1 MASTGAGVYPARTH
15 IFDWV
20 SSTVGTNLSNRE
32 VVMHLAKH
40 SKAVALTMVITSV
53 TLSLAVHVVISASAV
68 SFAHSGLAPE
78 SVDSPSARSSSATQ
92 IAWLPKNH
100 DRGRGESVSVSV
112 VFGERDRGIIREYCS
127 QSSNLPPGLAKR
139 GGQLPPGLEKHLR
152 RNGQLPP
159 GLQKKVGRFP
169 TELDGRLS

>member
-1 MASTGAGVYPARTH
+1 
-15 IFDWV
+15 
-20 SSTVGTNLSNRE
+20 
-32 VVMHLAKH
+32 MHFAKH
-40 SKAVALTMVITSV
+40 SKAVALRMIITSL
-53 TLSLAVHVVISASAV
+53 TLSLGVHVAISASAV

-78 SVDSPSARSSSATQ
+78 TVDSPSARSSSATQ
-92 IAWLPKNH
+92 IAWLPKNY
-100 DRGRGESVSVSV
+100 DRGRGGSVSVSV
-112 VFGERDRGIIREYCS
+112 VFGERDREIIREYCS

-169 TELDGRLS
+169 TELDGRLSRLPRNYARLFIAGRALIVDAQFNIMDIIEILR